1 MNLVRMRSSAIA
13 IFVSSFALSSCG
25 TASDVPTTSAASVDG
40 LATGG
45 SVSAIFQ
52 GEDGIYT
59 VEDAALALSAIY
71 VPSLLTDSNDGEAF
85 ADVAEAILRDDS
97 IATVS
102 PLPMLETI
110 DFVEPA
116 GTLDLKDVSVFL
128 AAAGLE
134 SASLSDL
141 DRIASRASLL
151 FGRRE
156 GFRSSD
162 ILRVLVPE
170 VNIEGAW
177 SGSVRVINGTE
188 FYSTQIGSEFGVT
201 FNLSLTGSEITGT
214 WSDVLGGGGSLEG
227 TLNGLQIERL
237 ALIDSTPDCSGRSAG
252 NGSFNEDFS
261 QITFTLSGRD
271 CDGSFTIQS
280 SETAPPIR
288 Q

>member
-1 MNLVRMRSSAIA
+1 M
-13 IFVSSFALSSCG
+13 
-25 TASDVPTTSAASVDG
+25 PTTSAASVDG

-102 PLPMLETI
+102 PLPTLETI

-237 ALIDSTPDCSGRSAG
+237 GLIDSTPDCSGRSAG

-271 CDGSFTIQS
+271 CDGSFTIES